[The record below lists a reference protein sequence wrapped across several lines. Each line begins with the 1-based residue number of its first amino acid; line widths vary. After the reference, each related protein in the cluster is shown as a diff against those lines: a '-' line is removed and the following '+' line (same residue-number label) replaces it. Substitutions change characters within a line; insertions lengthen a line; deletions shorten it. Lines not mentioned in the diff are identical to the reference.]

1 MSALATVEPAASDVA
16 AQVMADEYARLLMIP
31 RHKLVDADLAERARS
46 ARAWYAEHGRPWIGA
61 RRVDIARLEAAS
73 VTLATGHAFRS
84 AALAERLR
92 GAGAHAVVAV
102 AVTAGA
108 EAEAEYRRH
117 WAEGRPDEGFFVER
131 FAVGVTEQ
139 LVRFA
144 AAWTC
149 RESEAGGE
157 TALFHASPGCG
168 SWPLEEQGEL
178 MSVLAGDETP
188 AVGPVKMMPSGALTP
203 VHSVLA
209 LVGLTRRPVAPT
221 PADACRDCDL
231 TPCGFRRAPYSGMR
245 RAPLRATRH
254 QAGHAG
260 VNPAGPGDGDAPL
273 RAPGRKT
280 A

>member
-1 MSALATVEPAASDVA
+1 MLP
-16 AQVMADEYARLLMIP
+16 RKKLLE
-31 RHKLVDADLAERARS
+31 DDLAARAR
-46 ARAWYAEHGRPWIGA
+46 AAGAWYAGHGRPWIGA
-61 RRVDIARLEAAS
+61 RRVDIARLDAAG
-73 VTLATGHAFRS
+73 VTLATGQAFLS
-84 AALAERLR
+84 VVLADRLR
-92 GAGAHAVVAV
+92 GADAHAVVAV

-108 EAEAEYRRH
+108 EAEAEYGRH

-149 RESEAGGE
+149 RASEAGGE

-168 SWPLEEQGEL
+168 SWPLEEQGKL
-178 MSVLAGDETP
+178 MSVLAGDSTP

-203 VHSVLA
+203 VHSILA
-209 LVGLTRRPVAPT
+209 LVGLTRRHVAPT

-231 TPCGFRRAPYSGMR
+231 TPCSFRRAPCR
-245 RAPLRATRH
+245 R
-254 QAGHAG
+254 
-260 VNPAGPGDGDAPL
+260 
-273 RAPGRKT
+273 T